1 MTLRL
6 IVAAGGTGGHFY
18 PGVAVLEALRER
30 GPVEALFVGTER
42 GIEAKKVPAMGEQ
55 LATFDVAPLNGV
67 RGIAKLRALF
77 KLPGAGLRAWRT
89 VAQFSPHALLSVG
102 GYASG
107 PATMVAIAQGIPTVV
122 VEPNAVPGFTNRV
135 VGRRVSRACVA
146 WEETSRYFRD
156 GSVRVTGTPVR
167 RAFLARAAL
176 AQDTRGEV
184 PTVLVV
190 GGSQGARALNEHVP
204 GAIARLVSQGERV
217 RVIHQSGVAAQQSV
231 TDAYRAAGLADSVE
245 VTAFIDDVASAMA
258 SADLVVC
265 RSGAGTVSEL
275 CVIGRPAIYVPLPT
289 AADDHQRKNAEA
301 VVARGAGECLLQS
314 DLTTESLASRIGAL
328 LSDRA
333 ALRAMGER
341 AKQAGFP
348 RASDL
353 VADEVLAVAKGHSP
367 GF

>member
-1 MTLRL
+1 
-6 IVAAGGTGGHFY
+6 
-18 PGVAVLEALRER
+18 
-30 GPVEALFVGTER
+30 
-42 GIEAKKVPAMGEQ
+42 
-55 LATFDVAPLNGV
+55 
-67 RGIAKLRALF
+67 
-77 KLPGAGLRAWRT
+77 
-89 VAQFSPHALLSVG
+89 
-102 GYASG
+102 
-107 PATMVAIAQGIPTVV
+107 MVAIAQGIPTVV

-190 GGSQGARALNEHVP
+190 GGSQGARALNDNVP
-204 GAIARLVSQGERV
+204 GAIARLAKQGARV
-217 RVIHQSGVAAQQSV
+217 RVIHQSGVAAQQAV
-231 TDAYRAAGLADSVE
+231 TDAYRAAGLAEHVE
-245 VTAFIDDVASAMA
+245 VTAFIDDVASARA

-314 DLTTESLASRIGAL
+314 ALTVESLASRISAL
-328 LSDRA
+328 LEDRP

-341 AKQAGFP
+341 ARQAGFP